1 MSPNMRP
8 RGVSKPEERKEEE
21 RKEEQVPKPDY
32 TEGDEDL
39 DDCDIDEIV
48 DNHHPYCLEKAKSVL
63 NFPPQLV

>member
-1 MSPNMRP
+1 M
-8 RGVSKPEERKEEE
+8 
-21 RKEEQVPKPDY
+21 PKPDY

-63 NFPPQLV
+63 NFPPQLA

>member
-8 RGVSKPEERKEEE
+8 RGVSKPEE

-63 NFPPQLV
+63 NFPPQLA